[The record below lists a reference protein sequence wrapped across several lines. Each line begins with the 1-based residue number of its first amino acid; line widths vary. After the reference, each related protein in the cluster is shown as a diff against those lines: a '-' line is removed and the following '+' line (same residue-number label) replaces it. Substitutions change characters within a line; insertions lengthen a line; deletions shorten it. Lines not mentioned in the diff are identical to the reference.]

1 MHKIP
6 HDYDNADTE
15 MNDEEFDLNFS
26 LSIQVL
32 DFRAAISTTSYSP
45 EMTNKTLDDQDA
57 C

>member
-6 HDYDNADTE
+6 LLCNNADTE

-32 DFRAAISTTSYSP
+32 EFREAISTTSYSP